1 MNGTFSQDLLNTV
14 THTSINR
21 SDIQGFIGQGLNHLV
36 FKYKKDKVIK
46 IPKNKGALTYSNSA
60 LLKDDLRLINSYFP
74 GLAPNTKILSD
85 QQNASYV
92 IIQDLCTDGT
102 EISGEMVNQVR
113 PQLEVIIKQNK
124 KLFKRT
130 GRSLDLGKLGGSTRK
145 RNGKNS

>member
-36 FKYKKDKVIK
+36 FKYKKIRLSKYLRINR
-46 IPKNKGALTYSNSA
+46 PYSNSA
-60 LLKDDLRLINSYFP
+60 LLQDDLRLIHSYFP

-102 EISGEMVNQVR
+102 EISGEMVNQGATPAR
-113 PQLEVIIKQNK
+113 SNYQAKQ

-130 GRSLDLGKLGGSTRK
+130 GRSLDLFGSAGFTRTFNIFSK
-145 RNGKNS
+145 D